1 MAVLAAGALSQI
13 SKTDKTA
20 VVSSAVATGG
30 TAPYTYQW
38 YRSTTSG
45 FSPSGGNILTG
56 KTSLQLSDSALIPN
70 TTYYYKVVATD
81 SAGTPAT
88 ATSSQ
93 LAVVTDS
100 ETLSPNQFTEV
111 SIRGMLDLKFN
122 FNTVSVEI
130 DASETGTLYAGS
142 PVKMYDSAGG
152 IPKVVACSA
161 DSDEVLGF
169 INFDIKSRSFVA
181 GDRAE
186 ISMSGNV
193 MYMFATGAIAR
204 GVQVCLDLA
213 NNGIKAVSGSGGED
227 IVGWAY
233 DKASAQGDL
242 IRVFVKTPSFA
253 KDGV

>member
-1 MAVLAAGALSQI
+1 MGFTAGALSLV
-13 SKTDKTA
+13 SKTDTKAT
-20 VVSSAVATGG
+20 VSSAVAVSG
-30 TAPYTYQW
+30 TTPYSYQW

-45 FSPSGGNILTG
+45 FSPGGGNILTG
-56 KTSLQLSDSALIPN
+56 KTSLLLQDSGLIPN
-70 TTYYYKVVATD
+70 TIYYYKVVATD
-81 SAGTPAT
+81 SAATPLT

-93 LAVVTDS
+93 LAVTTDS
-100 ETLSPNQFTEV
+100 QTQSQNAFTET

-122 FNTVSVEI
+122 ANTVSVQI

-152 IPKVVACSA
+152 VPKVVACSA
-161 DSDEVLGF
+161 DTDEVLGF
-169 INFDIKSRSFVA
+169 INYDIKSRSFVA
-181 GDRAE
+181 GDLCE

-193 MYMFATGAIAR
+193 MYLYATGAIAR

-213 NNGIKAVSGSGGED
+213 NNGIEAVGGSGGED

-242 IRVFVKTPSFA
+242 IRVFIKTPSFL